1 MFSIPSEKNA
11 NITPTFKKRH
21 RVCKDNF
28 SPVSILIVSKKSGK
42 LSSKQIVMYMDKFF
56 SKYQCGFSKGYG
68 QQLFFWQCIK
78 NGSKQWIM
86 EMYLE
91 VL

>member
-21 RVCKDNF
+21 RARKDNF

-56 SKYQCGFSKGYG
+56 SKYECGLAKDTVSSY
-68 QQLFFWQCIK
+68 FFG
-78 NGSKQWIM
+78 NA
-86 EMYLE
+86 
-91 VL
+91 